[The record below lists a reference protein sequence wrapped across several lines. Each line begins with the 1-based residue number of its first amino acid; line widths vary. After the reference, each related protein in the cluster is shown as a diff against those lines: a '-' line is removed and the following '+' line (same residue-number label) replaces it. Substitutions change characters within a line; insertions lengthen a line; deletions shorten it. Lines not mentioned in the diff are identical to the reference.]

1 MYLYKYYIMPTIK
14 ASTVNK
20 KIKDFK
26 GSRNTMPRLRE
37 MVEYY
42 KELILSE
49 MAKKSQSDKSK
60 PNPNKNPRTRL
71 VRMDSRPHV
80 SEITPEHSAEMD
92 RRMDRGGMSFE
103 QIAASL
109 GYRTK

>member
-20 KIKDFK
+20 KIKDLK

-42 KELILSE
+42 KDLIISE
-49 MAKKSQSDKSK
+49 MSGKSQSGKNK
-60 PNPNKNPRTRL
+60 PNPNKNPKTRL

-80 SEITPEHSAEMD
+80 SEMTPEHFAEVD
-92 RRMDRGGMSFE
+92 RRMDRGGESFE
-103 QIAASL
+103 QIAKRL

>member
-1 MYLYKYYIMPTIK
+1 MQTIK

-20 KIKDFK
+20 KIKDLK

-49 MAKKSQSDKSK
+49 MAKKSKSNNSK
-60 PNPNKNPRTRL
+60 PNPNENPRTRSDP
-71 VRMDSRPHV
+71 MDPRPHV
-80 SEITPEHSAEMD
+80 SEITPEHSAMMD
-92 RRMDRGGMSFE
+92 MRMDRGGMSFE